1 MDEDKKT
8 ITKESILIPYDTVV
22 LGGASTK
29 AMLFLGALQYA
40 YDNFM
45 LKNVDTFVGTSSGGM
60 ISFFL
65 CIGYTP
71 IEIMVYLCTNQLFDK
86 DQSFNIV
93 SMIQGGGAC
102 SYNYIQE
109 HLEKMT
115 ISKIGYLPT
124 LKDIKEK
131 FGKNLVF
138 VTHNFTQDCT
148 EYLSCDTNPHLPCI
162 TAIRMSSNLPFVFET
177 YKYGEF
183 LYIDGGISDNFAI
196 DIGEKFGKKVL
207 GLYLKSDM
215 NDFSRELDTNILEFI
230 YTLIYVPIQ
239 QHIEHKIRKVDTNKV
254 KVVGITSKNKIKVFQ
269 FDISHTVK
277 LELFSEGYQIMK
289 QHFE

>member
-1 MDEDKKT
+1 MLDDETKSTISVSKT
-8 ITKESILIPYDTVV
+8 YDTLVI
-22 LGGASTK
+22 GGSSTK
-29 AMLFLGALQYA
+29 GIIFLGALQYA
-40 YDNFM
+40 YDNF
-45 LKNVDTFVGTSSGGM
+45 LIKNVNTFVGTSSGSM
-60 ISFFL
+60 ICFFL
-65 CIGYTP
+65 SIGYSP

-115 ISKIGYLPT
+115 IEKIGYLPT
-124 LKDIKEK
+124 LNDIKEK
-131 FGKNLVF
+131 FGKTLVF
-138 VTHNFTQDCT
+138 VTHNFSQDCT

-162 TAIRMSSNLPFVFET
+162 TAIRMSSNFPLVFEN

-196 DIGEKFGKKVL
+196 DTGEKLGDKIL

-215 NDFSRELDTNILEFI
+215 YDFSREPNANILEFI
-230 YTLIYVPIQ
+230 YTLIGVPIQ
-239 QHIEHKIRKVDTNKV
+239 QHIEHKIRKINTNKV
-254 KVVGITSKNKIKVFQ
+254 KVVGIKTKSKIKAFQ

-277 LELFSEGYQIMK
+277 LELFSEGYEIMK
-289 QHFE
+289 QQFE